1 MNDGALERESFA
13 AGELCIVFECHAV
26 VCAAPA
32 RLVDRLVLAEEATL
46 LPAASP
52 GSALDGERV
61 VVSAGQRFAAW
72 DLGELLELPP
82 LSTAWMLLRLPHRS
96 ASITLAL
103 RTGRC
108 RAVERLG
115 HTVSVPRGVFRRRK
129 GAFPA
134 AFARGGLV
142 GVFLDPLALFTSD
155 ELETSARTLAATPST
170 EAARP

>member
-1 MNDGALERESFA
+1 MNASTIAREPFA
-13 AGELCIVFECHAV
+13 ASELCIVFECHAI
-26 VCAAPA
+26 VCALPV

-46 LPAASP
+46 LPAA
-52 GSALDGERV
+52 GAGRTLDGERL

-72 DLGELLELPP
+72 DLGELVELPP
-82 LSTAWMLLRLPHRS
+82 LSTAWVLLGIPHRS
-96 ASITLAL
+96 ASVALAL

-115 HTVSVPRGVFRRRK
+115 RTVGVPPGVFRRRK

-134 AFARGGLV
+134 AFARDGAVGL
-142 GVFLDPLALFTSD
+142 FLDPLALFTSD
-155 ELETSARTLAATPST
+155 ELATSARTLAQSSTT